1 MDGILALVADAFL
14 AAGAIGAALYCWI
27 LSRRLARLN
36 NLEDGVG
43 GAVASL
49 ARQVD
54 EMTSALGD
62 AHDAANAS
70 THSLS
75 ELTDRADGVARRL
88 ELLVASMHDLPA
100 AQKPLEP
107 VGTPPE
113 AAAFASKRNPPQEAA
128 E

>member
-54 EMTSALGD
+54 EMTSALGA
-62 AHDAANAS
+62 AHDAANAAQPI
-70 THSLS
+70 
-75 ELTDRADGVARRL
+75 RAYGSGRRGC
-88 ELLVASMHDLPA
+88 PA
-100 AQKPLEP
+100 AGT
-107 VGTPPE
+107 VGGVHARSSSGAE
-113 AAAFASKRNPPQEAA
+113 AP
-128 E
+128 